1 MSKQHE
7 TKMLTC
13 SCRPDDMGTCHYG
26 SVTTQ
31 PITDTN
37 VITFNDTIGLTSNPV
52 TIPFREW
59 EVRGVPSP

>member
-1 MSKQHE
+1 MSKLRD
-7 TKMLTC
+7 KNVDAF
-13 SCRPDDMGTCHYG
+13 RPDDMGTCHYG

-52 TIPFREW
+52 IIPFREW
-59 EVRGVPSP
+59 EVRGVPSL